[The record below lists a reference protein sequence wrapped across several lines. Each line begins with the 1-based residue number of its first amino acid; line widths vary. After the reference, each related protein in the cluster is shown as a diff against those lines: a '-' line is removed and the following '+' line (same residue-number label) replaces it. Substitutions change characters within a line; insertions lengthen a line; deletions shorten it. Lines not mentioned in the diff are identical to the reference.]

1 MINTKFK
8 IQHFIFTFILFCAV
22 TNIFAQNENPK
33 SYEPNPYMN
42 ITFKNIQ
49 DQKIKDC
56 FLEVYNRYDS
66 LHEYDIILVQKKIKA
81 STMQA
86 QPILSIKSLFT
97 GVKKYRI
104 KLALYVKDSDD
115 ILVSELPDD
124 VLTGWFAHEL
134 GHLVDYE
141 PRSNFG
147 MIIYGLR
154 YVFSDKFKRNV
165 EHDADSIA
173 AAKGFAPEIIA
184 TKRYILENDFLS
196 DEYKSVINKYYMS
209 IDDVEI
215 FMDEDHAPTLP
226 KIEI

>member
-1 MINTKFK
+1 MINTKFQFRYL
-8 IQHFIFTFILFCAV
+8 IFIFILFCAV
-22 TNIFAQNENPK
+22 SNSFAQNENTK
-33 SYEPNPYMN
+33 TSEPNPYMN

-49 DQKIKDC
+49 DQRIKDC

-66 LHEYDIILVQKKIKA
+66 LHDYEITLIQKRVKA

-86 QPILSIKSLFT
+86 QPILSLKSLFS

-115 ILVSELPDD
+115 ILVSELPEE

-147 MIIYGLR
+147 MIVFGLR
-154 YVFSDKFKRNV
+154 YIFSEKFKRSV

-173 AAKGFAPEIIA
+173 VAKGFAPEIIA
-184 TKRYILENDFLS
+184 TKRFILENDFLG
-196 DEYKSVINKYYMS
+196 DNYKSAINKYYMS

-215 FMDEDHAPTLP
+215 FMEEDHAPTLP